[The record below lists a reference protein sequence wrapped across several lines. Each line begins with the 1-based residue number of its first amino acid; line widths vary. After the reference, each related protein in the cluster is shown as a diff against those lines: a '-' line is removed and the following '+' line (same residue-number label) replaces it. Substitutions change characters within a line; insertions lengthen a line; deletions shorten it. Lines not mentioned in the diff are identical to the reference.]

1 MFGFD
6 GRNIE
11 ENEEPEEPEEKRKC
25 SSCKKTLS
33 TSIFVFKGKSA
44 KTCNACLERKRNLSA
59 ITYNTTKHIRMIE
72 SSTRLNSMNDLST
85 HITQHISRQECKQ
98 LQFDMRASEHG
109 SYFSQDE
116 SPKEIAT
123 FIKSWI
129 EELDGYSWICQH
141 ASPMTFQYICSC
153 RDILSQKHR
162 KHEDVSKQRDRLG
175 KERYQCGGAMTL
187 KVDKDRDIIEIKYNH
202 DFLHAQPKNVEMP
215 GELKDFIKTNLV
227 HGATWIYNAI
237 CQDNKYPYITQKQV
251 YAYWTSSFRQKFIS
265 DPDPRTSAKKTHRN
279 MRRMEY
285 NSGTDFP
292 K

>member
-1 MFGFD
+1 
-6 GRNIE
+6 
-11 ENEEPEEPEEKRKC
+11 
-25 SSCKKTLS
+25 
-33 TSIFVFKGKSA
+33 
-44 KTCNACLERKRNLSA
+44 
-59 ITYNTTKHIRMIE
+59 
-72 SSTRLNSMNDLST
+72 
-85 HITQHISRQECKQ
+85 
-98 LQFDMRASEHG
+98 MRASEHG

-162 KHEDVSKQRDRLG
+162 KHEDVSKQRDRLS

-202 DFLHAQPKNVEMP
+202 DFLHAHPKNVEMP

-227 HGATWIYNAI
+227 HGATWI
-237 CQDNKYPYITQKQV
+237 
-251 YAYWTSSFRQKFIS
+251 
-265 DPDPRTSAKKTHRN
+265 
-279 MRRMEY
+279 
-285 NSGTDFP
+285 
-292 K
+292 